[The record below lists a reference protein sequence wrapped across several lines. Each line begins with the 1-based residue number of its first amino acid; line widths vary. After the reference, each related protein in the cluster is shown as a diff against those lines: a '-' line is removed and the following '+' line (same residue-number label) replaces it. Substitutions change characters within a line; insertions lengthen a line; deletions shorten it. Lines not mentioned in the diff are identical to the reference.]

1 MARLLV
7 FSLIICS
14 GCMAPR
20 PDYRSIIACQLA
32 VASLEKPPQEP
43 EPEPVQRLRRGL
55 FRRR

>member
-1 MARLLV
+1 MARLLA
-7 FSLIICS
+7 FSLIICG

-43 EPEPVQRLRRGL
+43 EPEPVQRQRRGL

>member
-1 MARLLV
+1 M
-7 FSLIICS
+7 IICG

-20 PDYRSIIACQLA
+20 PDDRSIIACQLA

-43 EPEPVQRLRRGL
+43 EPEPVQRQRRGL